1 MVILKHFSFYDSS
14 VEDINRYLAA
24 EAKAGRVLL
33 SKDFVKSEYIN
44 VFLWTG
50 ERSDPPL
57 RGEPVDF

>member
-1 MVILKHFSFYDSS
+1 MVTLKQFSLYNVT
-14 VEDINRYLAA
+14 VEDINEYLAA

-33 SKDFVKSEYIN
+33 SKDIVKGESLN

-57 RGEPVDF
+57 RGEAVDF